1 MLLTLLNIVLPVF
14 AIAALG
20 FLFGRRHRRSAD
32 MSFINYANV
41 MVFCPALVFS
51 ALLTNPVDLAQA
63 WPLVA
68 AGVLII
74 VIPGVLLAALRFRSL
89 PGPAFLVP
97 GMFRN
102 TGNVGIPLMML
113 AYGEGLLGDIIVLFV
128 LSNLLHF
135 SLGLF
140 LLSRGE
146 SRWLWLR
153 NPNIW
158 AAVLGVLLAPH
169 REWVPGFVTTTVDL
183 AGQIAIPLMLFAL
196 GVRLSRDRIEQLGL
210 ALRINGLYLL
220 AGLVTLPL
228 VLWLL
233 PLTPEWARL
242 VALSVMLPPA
252 VLNYLLCE
260 QYRVAPKT
268 VASVVLLGNVLS
280 VATIP
285 LVVWATLTFL

>member
-1 MLLTLLNIVLPVF
+1 MFLTLLNIVLSVF
-14 AIAALG
+14 AVAALG
-20 FLFGRRHRRSAD
+20 FAFGRRQARKPD
-32 MSFINYANV
+32 MGFINHANV

-51 ALLTNPVDLAQA
+51 ALVNNPVDLTRG

-68 AGVLII
+68 AGVLI
-74 VIPGVLLAALRFRSL
+74 VLVPGLLLALVRRPGVSR
-89 PGPAFLVP
+89 PAFLVP

-102 TGNVGIPLMML
+102 TGNIGIPLMML
-113 AYGEGLLGDIIVLFV
+113 AYGKDLLGDIVLLFV

-140 LLSRGE
+140 LLSRQGD
-146 SRWLWLR
+146 RWLWLR

-158 AAVLGVLLAPH
+158 AAVLGVVMAPH
-169 REWVPGFVTTTVDL
+169 RDWIPPFVMTTLDL
-183 AGQIAIPLMLFAL
+183 TGQIAIPLMLFSL
-196 GVRLSRDRIEQLGL
+196 GVRLSQDRVEQLGL
-210 ALRINGLYLL
+210 ALRINVLYLL
-220 AGLVTLPL
+220 VGLLTLPI

-233 PLTPEWARL
+233 PLTPEWSRM

-260 QYRVAPKT
+260 QYRVEPRT

-285 LVVWATLTFL
+285 LVVWATLSWI

>member
-14 AIAALG
+14 AVAALG
-20 FLFGRRHRRSAD
+20 YAFGRRQARKPD
-32 MSFINYANV
+32 MAFINHANV

-51 ALLTNPVDLAQA
+51 ALLDNPVDLTRG

-74 VIPGVLLAALRFRSL
+74 VVPGLLLALVRRPGVSR
-89 PGPAFLVP
+89 PAFLVP

-102 TGNVGIPLMML
+102 TGNIGIPLMML
-113 AYGEGLLGDIIVLFV
+113 AYGKDLLGDIVVLFV

-135 SLGLF
+135 SLGLS
-140 LLSRGE
+140 LLSRGGK
-146 SRWLWLR
+146 RWMWLR

-158 AAVLGVLLAPH
+158 AALLGVTLAPH
-169 REWVPGFVTTTVDL
+169 RDWIPPFVTTTL
-183 AGQIAIPLMLFAL
+183 ELTGQIAIPLMLFGL
-196 GVRLSRDRIEQLGL
+196 GVRLSQDRIENLGL
-210 ALRINGLYLL
+210 ALRINVLYLL
-220 AGLVTLPL
+220 AGVLTLPI

-233 PLTPEWARL
+233 PLTPEWSRM

-260 QYRVAPKT
+260 QYRVEPRI

-285 LVVWATLTFL
+285 LVVWATLAWI